1 MVISLELTRLAAWAV
16 PLKVTV
22 EEERNPVPAIVK
34 VCEAAPTSEV
44 LGDNEVMLGAGLLVE
59 GLLFIDPEP
68 PPQPLKAPAEQS
80 MVRIP
85 ITFQNLLV

>member
-22 EEERNPVPAIVK
+22 EEERNPVPPIVK
-34 VCEAAPTSEV
+34 VCAAAPTSEV
-44 LGDNEVMLGAGLLVE
+44 LGDNDVMLGTGLLVD
-59 GLLFIDPEP
+59 GLFIDPEP
-68 PPQPLKAPAEQS
+68 PPQPLKAPAEQI